1 MYLKPTDLAANTPIV
16 VSPAI
21 TKRHMQITSRVLL
34 EHIAL
39 VTREEH
45 AARPIGYLLH
55 KAIQDLEMSPTYLT
69 HRNKCKELD
78 IMRKDRN
85 IL

>member
-1 MYLKPTDLAANTPIV
+1 MQPTWRNPLKH
-16 VSPAI
+16 
-21 TKRHMQITSRVLL
+21 KVLTERSEL
-34 EHIAL
+34 WD
-39 VTREEH
+39 
-45 AARPIGYLLH
+45 PIGYLLH